1 MRLIRQSICG
11 AAAALMA
18 ASAAAQSSVTL
29 YGVADVFFQYLD
41 NGGNHSYSMRS
52 GGNTGSM
59 VGLKGSEDLGNGLK
73 AAFDVE
79 SGFNINNGA
88 LFADTTALFY
98 RQAWVGLNHEKYGSL
113 TFGRQYQPTFWIVYP
128 TDPFRGN
135 EVLSPLSAGVLAV
148 DRNTLAT
155 QAVTG
160 RTSNSVLYKSPNMG
174 GFQLYAMYGFA
185 ATVTQPVPEQSGNT
199 LDLGLSYSGYGLYAG
214 LAYQFQHP
222 GTETVPGLPAALN
235 LVDTEH
241 YTGAIGYRI
250 GIVNLQFNYGYNR
263 PHDASAHSLAALLG
277 AARSNSLMEF
287 GATIQ
292 ATPADAI
299 MIAGFERN
307 VRGVHDN
314 TPGVQIGADHSLSK
328 RTSLYMR
335 AGYMKNNGSA
345 TMSWPGVSVSG
356 PGTKQV
362 LAVVGMT
369 HRF

>member
-1 MRLIRQSICG
+1 MRFVSQGICG
-11 AAAALMA
+11 ATLALLA
-18 ASAAAQSSVTL
+18 GSAAAQSSVTL

-41 NGGNHSYSMRS
+41 NGGNHSYSERS

-59 VGLKGSEDLGNGLK
+59 FGLKGTEDLGSGLA

-79 SGFNINNGA
+79 TGFNINNGG

-98 RQAWVGLNHEKYGSL
+98 RQAWVGLTDEKYGSL

-155 QAVTG
+155 QSVTG
-160 RTSNSVLYKSPNMG
+160 RTSNSVLYKSPNLG

-185 ATVTQPVPEQSGNT
+185 ATVTQPVPETSGNT
-199 LDLGLSYSGYGLYAG
+199 LDVGASYSGYGLYAG
-214 LAYQFQHP
+214 FAYQYQHP
-222 GTETVPGLPAALN
+222 GTETVPGLPAALG
-235 LVDTEH
+235 LLGTEH
-241 YTGAIGYRI
+241 YTAAVGYRI

-263 PHDASAHSLAALLG
+263 PHDAAVHSLAAVLG
-277 AARSNSLMEF
+277 ADRSNSVMEF
-287 GATIQ
+287 GATVQ
-292 ATPADAI
+292 ATSADAI
-299 MIAGFERN
+299 EIAGFERD

-314 TPGVQIGADHSLSK
+314 TPGVEIGVDHSLSK

-345 TMSWPGVSVSG
+345 TMSWPGISVTSAD
-356 PGTKQV
+356 TKQV